1 MSNNNPNPID
11 LTQLSGV
18 SNVNKLNITGISNF
32 TQITNINN
40 LQSNNNQNQ
49 SGIDINQLDANKDYS
64 QCESTLEFFIISLS
78 KNLNISPKQSI
89 ALLSNNRKYLLRLF
103 YKGIQNDFSLALKW
117 LKDVNK
123 NLQIL
128 QNLMINSIDTKN
140 VSMTFSTLS
149 VGLYSTN
156 VDCVRITN
164 TILSK
169 LSIEI
174 GTDWEWFFNEGY
186 LSYIFSL
193 EKNGIIKNKLLN
205 GFSLHIKEHEEEILK
220 LIKDKFLN
228 EDDEINVKEM
238 SNFIFNILPFL
249 GDNLEDKDITA
260 YIKALVDNLIN

>member
-1 MSNNNPNPID
+1 MSNNNPNTID
-11 LTQLSGV
+11 ITQLSGV

-40 LQSNNNQNQ
+40 LQSNNNQTQ

-128 QNLMINSIDTKN
+128 QNLIINSIDAKN
-140 VSMTFSTLS
+140 VSITFSTLS
-149 VGLYSTN
+149 VWLYSTN
-156 VDCVRITN
+156 VDCTRMTD
-164 TILSK
+164 TIISK

-174 GTDWEWFFNEGY
+174 GIDW
-186 LSYIFSL
+186 
-193 EKNGIIKNKLLN
+193 
-205 GFSLHIKEHEEEILK
+205 
-220 LIKDKFLN
+220 
-228 EDDEINVKEM
+228 
-238 SNFIFNILPFL
+238 
-249 GDNLEDKDITA
+249 
-260 YIKALVDNLIN
+260 

>member
-40 LQSNNNQNQ
+40 LQSNNTQNQ

-174 GTDWEWFFNEGY
+174 GTDWEWFYNEGY
-186 LSYIFSL
+186 LSYI
-193 EKNGIIKNKLLN
+193 
-205 GFSLHIKEHEEEILK
+205 HC
-220 LIKDKFLN
+220 
-228 EDDEINVKEM
+228 
-238 SNFIFNILPFL
+238 
-249 GDNLEDKDITA
+249 
-260 YIKALVDNLIN
+260 